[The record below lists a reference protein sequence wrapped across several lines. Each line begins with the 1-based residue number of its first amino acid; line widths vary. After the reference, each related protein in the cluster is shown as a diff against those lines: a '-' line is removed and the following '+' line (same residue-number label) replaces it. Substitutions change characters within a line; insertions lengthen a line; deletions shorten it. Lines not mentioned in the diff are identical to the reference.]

1 MQSHITIVVE
11 GNWTLKKREDIE
23 EVKRRIEKV
32 KRDAEGRLDEDNTL
46 KGKTTRD
53 HHLFLQPSKRLETC
67 LLCKG
72 GFQE

>member
-1 MQSHITIVVE
+1 M
-11 GNWTLKKREDIE
+11 
-23 EVKRRIEKV
+23 EKV
-32 KRDAEGRLDEDNTL
+32 RRDAEGRLDEDNML

-67 LLCKG
+67 LSCKG